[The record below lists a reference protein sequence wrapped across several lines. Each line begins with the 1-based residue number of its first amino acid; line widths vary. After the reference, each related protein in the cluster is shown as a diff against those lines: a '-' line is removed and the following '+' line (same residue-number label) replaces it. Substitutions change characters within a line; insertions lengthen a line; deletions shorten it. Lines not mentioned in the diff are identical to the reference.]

1 MLKIYLPHTRLCF
14 QNLMKN
20 VFHHNERGTREPIM
34 NKGKENAQDEGEGR
48 SQEDICATGLEKK
61 PIQNEGQWKRTE
73 TDIILRDSGKLSKCI
88 YKRQKSSMAGSQ
100 RLHLNH

>member
-1 MLKIYLPHTRLCF
+1 
-14 QNLMKN
+14 
-20 VFHHNERGTREPIM
+20 M

-61 PIQNEGQWKRTE
+61 PVQNEGQWKRTE

-100 RLHLNH
+100 RLHLNQQQCYSISNIKKAAKKS